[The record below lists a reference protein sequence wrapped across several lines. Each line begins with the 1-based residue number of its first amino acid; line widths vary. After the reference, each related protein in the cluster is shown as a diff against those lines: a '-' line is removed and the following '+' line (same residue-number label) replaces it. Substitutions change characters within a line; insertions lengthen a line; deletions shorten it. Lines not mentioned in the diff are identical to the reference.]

1 MSSSPEMCAFSFKR
15 LKLSISP
22 VIPQILQTR
31 NKIEAVYHTDLFMHH
46 FALVKKKPGSLFL
59 FPESDL
65 RRQINIASLTLV
77 NKINSF
83 PM

>member
-1 MSSSPEMCAFSFKR
+1 MSSAPEMCAFNFKR

-46 FALVKKKPGSLFL
+46 FALVKKKNQEAYFFFQRLIYDVKSILP
-59 FPESDL
+59 
-65 RRQINIASLTLV
+65 R
-77 NKINSF
+77 
-83 PM
+83 